1 MLKIYTDHQF
11 LTPSNRTK
19 VFPLLFDLV
28 YLPNVKAMENFS
40 FATSVSEADIAI
52 FPVDIIFFM
61 KNDENNVL
69 NSWINRVSGYN
80 IPIWVYAAGD
90 LGLSI
95 KKPNVTTFR
104 LGGFNSKLNA
114 STFILPSFIVD
125 PYDKILEND
134 FFVLYK
140 KDKPTIGFVGNANGS
155 LVKFCK
161 EFLLYARRNLIKVTV
176 RNQEDYHPF
185 YPSGTKR
192 FQLLKK
198 LAKENSIETHF
209 IFRCKYRARDKNI
222 GSKENTIL
230 EFFENIQNNLY
241 VFCLRG
247 NGNFSVRFYEAL
259 IMGRI
264 PVLVD
269 TDVRLP
275 LSDEIEWHKHCL
287 MVSEDTIIEDL
298 ISFHS
303 SKTDPEL
310 KEIQFENRKLM
321 LEKLN
326 RIDFF
331 IQFAKEK
338 ITSK

>member
-11 LTPSNRTK
+11 LTPPNRTK
-19 VFPLLFDLV
+19 IFPLLFDLV

-61 KNDENNVL
+61 KNDKNNVL
-69 NSWINRVSGYN
+69 NSWIEMVSGYN
-80 IPIWVYAAGD
+80 IPVWVYAAGD
-90 LGLSI
+90 FGLSI

-125 PYDKILEND
+125 PYDKILKND
-134 FFVLYK
+134 FFALSK

-161 EFLLYARRNLIKVTV
+161 EFLLYARRNLIKVTI

-209 IFRCKYRARDKNI
+209 VFRDKYRARDKNI
-222 GSKENTIL
+222 GSKENTTL

-331 IQFAKEK
+331 IQFAKEI